1 MKAIAWVLF
10 FVSHLAILQGH
21 SQAFDLPLK
30 LQTAEKVNTN
40 LYTYSKPIGVLDG
53 YAFLLESVTY
63 GKEKGVKLLRYDV
76 EHDLVL
82 SECQIRN
89 KKASYKE
96 LTGYHAFILNKKLY
110 VVDVKYVK
118 GTYRLSLLLI
128 NHSNMLVEKN
138 LGVFLEATAIGRA
151 DWTYS
156 NASSSLNGQYAS
168 LHFGFFDR
176 MDMEKED
183 YPEHQYVVVFKDNGV
198 PLWKV
203 DFRTEED
210 FYIHQS
216 RITDNGTPYLQANER
231 LTRIEATKTYLIKEN
246 MPERLNTSTFES
258 KTGNG
263 NFDYFEDFGSKQVMG
278 NISPLRNEET
288 ESFDWKIDA
297 LQVSLDDGK
306 VESSSFVLPDSICS
320 GRKTIEAKK
329 RKRPMHRKYSYSLRY
344 VSFNDDHSK
353 TVILERISWSDS
365 SLSSSHGSGMFDQKL
380 SVSRRLFERCLVVEF
395 DKNGA
400 VLSLDTIKRSTMVQ
414 DHKIQGNLF
423 VVQHRDETHIL
434 YNKKEGE
441 VGYVLVDKSGLHNH
455 KSLRGVLF
463 PFQYVRCGNQRL
475 FSGLVSHDGSASR
488 LRYVSL
494 LTIGDSTD

>member
-30 LQTAEKVNTN
+30 LQTAEKANTN

-63 GKEKGVKLLRYDV
+63 GKEKGVRLLRYDI

-96 LTGYHAFILNKKLY
+96 LNGYHAFILIKKLY

-118 GTYRLSLLLI
+118 GTYMLSLLLI
-128 NHSNMLVEKN
+128 NHSNMLVEEN

-198 PLWKV
+198 PMWKV

-210 FYIHQS
+210 LYIHQS
-216 RITDNGTPYLQANER
+216 RITDNGTPYLQANDR
-231 LTRIEATKTYLIKEN
+231 LTRIEMTKIYLIKEN
-246 MPERLNTSTFES
+246 MPERLNTSTFKS

-278 NISPLRNEET
+278 NMYPVRNEET

-297 LQVSLDDGK
+297 LQVSLDDGT
-306 VESSSFVLPDSICS
+306 VESSSFVLSDSICS
-320 GRKTIEAKK
+320 GRKPTEGK
-329 RKRPMHRKYSYSLRY
+329 RGKMPMHRKHSYSLRY
-344 VSFNDDHSK
+344 VSFNDDSSK
-353 TVILERISWSDS
+353 TAILERISRSDS

-380 SVSRRLFERCLVVEF
+380 SVGRKLFERCLIVEF
-395 DKNGA
+395 DKDGT
-400 VLSLDTIKRSTMVQ
+400 VLSLDTIKRSTMTQ
-414 DHKIQGNLF
+414 DNKIQGNLF
-423 VVQHRDETHIL
+423 VIQNKSETHIL
-434 YNKKEGE
+434 YNEKEGK
-441 VGYVLVDKSGLHNH
+441 VGYVLVGKSGLHGR
-455 KSLRGVLF
+455 KLLDGVLF
-463 PFQYVRCGNQRL
+463 PFQYVRCGNQWL
-475 FSGLVSHDGSASR
+475 FSGLVSYDRSASR
-488 LRYVSL
+488 RRYVTL
-494 LTIGDSTD
+494 LTMGDSTD